1 MEVTG
6 TISSSTPKSSAINFA
21 TSTSNP
27 SSSPSAPR
35 EPNGAKLSGTAIRT
49 FPASNISFKS
59 ANAVPDKTKDKI
71 AVLSINTQPDSTSP
85 FTIDY
90 PWEISKE
97 YRDGDG
103 YIDSKKVEVSF
114 YDSDSDGVVDDPETF
129 VTLVNEET
137 NPLTKYV
144 FLKKYT
150 TSDGIDDFKYMDNTT
165 GTVLVKQ
172 SESLVGALSSY
183 TDGQVFYLVTED
195 VFKVYNK
202 TAGSLGL
209 TTDYKAYVGRSGL
222 KFHYVHSADDDSR
235 IDPSSSNLI
244 DTYLLTRTYDT
255 EFRKYLDGTIVNK
268 PLPPSSDNLF
278 NNYGSEI
285 NKIKSI
291 SDDVIYH
298 PVKYKVLFGSKADA
312 QVQANIKIVKNPD
325 QVVNDNDIKA
335 RVISAMNGYFALEN
349 WDFGDTF
356 HFSEMATYVMN
367 EVAPDLV
374 NIVIVPKQDS
384 QVFGSLTKLNLKQMK
399 FL

>member
-1 MEVTG
+1 M
-6 TISSSTPKSSAINFA
+6 
-21 TSTSNP
+21 
-27 SSSPSAPR
+27 
-35 EPNGAKLSGTAIRT
+35 
-49 FPASNISFKS
+49 
-59 ANAVPDKTKDKI
+59 
-71 AVLSINTQPDSTSP
+71 
-85 FTIDY
+85 
-90 PWEISKE
+90 
-97 YRDGDG
+97 
-103 YIDSKKVEVSF
+103 
-114 YDSDSDGVVDDPETF
+114 
-129 VTLVNEET
+129 
-137 NPLTKYV
+137 
-144 FLKKYT
+144 
-150 TSDGIDDFKYMDNTT
+150 
-165 GTVLVKQ
+165 
-172 SESLVGALSSY
+172 
-183 TDGQVFYLVTED
+183 
-195 VFKVYNK
+195 
-202 TAGSLGL
+202 
-209 TTDYKAYVGRSGL
+209 
-222 KFHYVHSADDDSR
+222 
-235 IDPSSSNLI
+235 
-244 DTYLLTRTYDT
+244 LTRTYDT

-384 QVFGSLTKLNLKQMK
+384 QVFGSLYEIKSEADEVFVSGATVDDVAIIDAITASKLKASGNVLTSAATSSSGVTSGFSYTAATVTSPVHKH
-399 FL
+399 